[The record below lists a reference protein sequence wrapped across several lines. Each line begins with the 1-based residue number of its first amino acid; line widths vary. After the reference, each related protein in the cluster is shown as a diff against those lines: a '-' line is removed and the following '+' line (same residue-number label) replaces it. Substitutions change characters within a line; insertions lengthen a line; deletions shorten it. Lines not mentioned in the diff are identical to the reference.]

1 MANGK
6 NQKPKQA
13 SSQPNPAKPHV
24 EEEVVSLRTMRE
36 KFSHVGAGIAIG
48 LAVVVGLGM
57 VAYFGGGG
65 FGGSGGGNGGQNDV
79 VAKVNGI
86 EITQTQLAKAVEQAQ
101 AQMRS
106 NMYPGSDDALYQ
118 VQQNYQAF
126 NQLKQ
131 AALLE
136 DAAKREGVRVN
147 DDELLAEAKTQLT
160 AQLQMQRMQISQKKP
175 MSDKEWA
182 DFVKKQTG
190 KSLPEFIDSIAK
202 DSVTKDGEQIKLG
215 LLQKRLQDKVSK
227 VDDPSDEVIK
237 AGLDTLTIRHILVN
251 TEKRS
256 DAEALKLAN
265 EIEAKIKAGGDFA
278 KLAGQ
283 YSDDP
288 GSKLRGGE
296 LGPSTRSS
304 LATMYVPEFA
314 EAAGKLKLGEVSG
327 PVKSSFG
334 YHIIKL
340 DKITSGV
347 PKDFE
352 KRKAELKKQY
362 IDTAK
367 QALWSKYQKQ
377 LIDNAKV
384 EINDPE
390 IKVFDAAFGDPK
402 TSPYS
407 PAGISKAVKLFEEAS
422 KTTNSTNV
430 QLQLAQLYSMQ
441 SSTPGVTPALVEE
454 LKQKAAKTYK
464 QALVK
469 MESPMVRI
477 ELAKLLWDTGDT
489 KGTIEQLKMAS
500 KVANNR
506 NLQAQD
512 MILAEYKKIGRADL
526 VAAQTKLIADYKKP
540 VAAPVMQTRP
550 EQAKPE
556 PSKTEKPKTEKPA
569 PKPSR

>member
-1 MANGK
+1 MANGQ
-6 NQKPKQA
+6 NQKPKQT
-13 SSQPNPAKPHV
+13 SSQPNPQKPHV

-36 KFSHVGAGIAIG
+36 KFSHVGSGIAVG
-48 LAVVVGLGM
+48 LAVVFGLGM
-57 VAYFGGGG
+57 VTYFGGGG
-65 FGGSGGGNGGQNDV
+65 CGGAGGGSRESSV
-79 VAKVNGI
+79 VGKVNGI
-86 EITQTQLAKAVEQAQ
+86 EITQPQLAKAVSQAQ
-101 AQMRS
+101 DRMRS

-136 DAAKREGVRVN
+136 DAAKREGVSVN
-147 DDELLAEAKTQLT
+147 DSELLAEAKTQLT

-175 MSDKEWA
+175 MNDKEWA

-227 VDDPSDEVIK
+227 VDDPSDEVLK
-237 AGLDTLTIRHILVN
+237 AGLDMLNIRHILV
-251 TEKRS
+251 TTGKRK
-256 DAEALKLAN
+256 DADALKLAN

-283 YSDDP
+283 YSEDP
-288 GSKLRGGE
+288 GSKTRGGE
-296 LGPSTRSS
+296 LNPGLRNS
-304 LATMYVPEFA
+304 LASSYVPEFA
-314 EAAGKLKLGEVSG
+314 EAADKLKLGEVSQ
-327 PVKSSFG
+327 PVKSSYG

-347 PKDFE
+347 TKDFE
-352 KRKAELKKQY
+352 KRKPELKKQY

-402 TSPYS
+402 SSPYT
-407 PAGISKAVKLFEEAS
+407 PEGIGKAVKLFDEAS
-422 KTTNSTNV
+422 KTNNSTNV

-441 SSTPGVTPALVEE
+441 SSTPGVAPALVEQ

-477 ELAKLLWDTGDT
+477 ELAKLLWDVGDT
-489 KGTIEQLKMAS
+489 KGTIEQLQMAS

-512 MILAEYKKIGRADL
+512 MILAEYKKMGRADL
-526 VAAQTKLIADYKKP
+526 VAAQTKIIADYKKP
-540 VAAPVMQTRP
+540 AAAPVMQAR
-550 EQAKPE
+550 PE
-556 PSKTEKPKTEKPA
+556 PSKTEKPA
-569 PKPSR
+569 PKKSK